1 MKINYTKT
9 KEMILGPLARQPPQ
23 PLSDG
28 SGSECVLIERVYH
41 FKLLGINISHDMNWQ
56 AHIDAISH
64 KASSR
69 LHFLRILK
77 KSGLKPHHLL
87 HFYLTG
93 IRPVL
98 EYCSVVWH
106 HSRTKA
112 QSGTLEAIQR
122 WALRIIY
129 PPTTG
134 LPYTFALTLPKLPS
148 LSDRREHINRQLFRS
163 ISSSCISSLLPIPRN
178 HDVTSR
184 LRAASLYPHP
194 VTRTKQYTSFIN
206 YSLLHYQ

>member
-41 FKLLGINISHDMNWQ
+41 FILLGINILHDTNWQ
-56 AHIDAISH
+56 AHINAISH
-64 KASSR
+64 KAASR
-69 LHFLRILK
+69 LHFLKILK
-77 KSGLKPHHLL
+77 TSGLKPHHLL
-87 HFYLTG
+87 HFYLTV

-98 EYCSVVWH
+98 ASE
-106 HSRTKA
+106 
-112 QSGTLEAIQR
+112 TLEVIQCR
-122 WALRIIY
+122 ALRIIY
-129 PPTTG
+129 PPTIG
-134 LPYTFALTLPKLPS
+134 MPHIFALTLPKLPS
-148 LSDRREHINRQLFRS
+148 LSDRREHINRQFFRC

-184 LRAASLYPHP
+184 LRAASVYPQP
-194 VTRTKQYTSFIN
+194 VTRTKRCTSFIN
-206 YSLLHYQ
+206 YSFLLHYQ

>member
-9 KEMILGPLARQPPQ
+9 KEMILGSLARQPPQ

-28 SGSECVLIERVYH
+28 SGSDCVLIERVYR

-56 AHIDAISH
+56 AHIDATSH
-64 KASSR
+64 KAASR

-77 KSGLKPHHLL
+77 KSGLKPHQLL
-87 HFYLTG
+87 HFYLTV
-93 IRPVL
+93 IRPAL

-106 HSRTKA
+106 HGLTKA
-112 QSGTLEAIQR
+112 QSETLEAIQHR
-122 WALRIIY
+122 ALRIIY

-134 LPYTFALTLPKLPS
+134 MPYTFALTLPKLPS
-148 LSDRREHINRQLFRS
+148 LRDRREHINRQFFRS

-184 LRAASLYPHP
+184 LRAASLYPRP
-194 VTRTKQYTSFIN
+194 VTCTKRYT
-206 YSLLHYQ
+206 

>member
-1 MKINYTKT
+1 
-9 KEMILGPLARQPPQ
+9 MILGPLARQPPQ
-23 PLSDG
+23 PLSDC
-28 SGSECVLIERVYH
+28 SGSESVLIERVYH
-41 FKLLGINISHDMNWQ
+41 FKLLRINISHDMSWQ

-64 KASSR
+64 KAASR

-87 HFYLTG
+87 HFSLTV

-106 HSRTKA
+106 HCLTKA
-112 QSGTLEAIQR
+112 QSETLEAIQR
-122 WALRIIY
+122 RAVRIIY
-129 PPTTG
+129 PPTIG
-134 LPYTFALTLPKLPS
+134 MPYTFALTVPKLPS
-148 LSDRREHINRQLFRS
+148 LHDRREHINRQFFTS

-184 LRAASLYPHP
+184 LRAASAYPRP
-194 VTRTKQYTSFIN
+194 VTRTKRYTSFIN
-206 YSLLHYQ
+206 YSLLNYQ